1 MDLTLLILVL
11 VLFAVFGTAIAMPIV
26 ALVISVKTR
35 NRIARLEAALAGR
48 PIVVEPKPAPPSPE
62 PVIQPPA
69 PPVAPEPPP
78 IAPEPP
84 PQPPPRVSPPRKSL
98 DAFELES
105 LIGRR
110 GVGWVAVVLI
120 LFATAFFLKYA
131 FDNRWIGELG
141 RVSIGI
147 TFGIAMSLAGFR
159 YQRRGWRI
167 FSQIL
172 TAGGIVLLYLSTY
185 AAFGY
190 YHLVEQK
197 TAFVYL
203 AVLIAEAA
211 ALSLIYNAPAI
222 AIMAL
227 IGGLLTP
234 VLLHSD
240 RDQYRSFFTYLVVL
254 DAGALAL
261 LKHWR
266 GLSSI
271 AYYGTQ
277 LLFWIWYDENYHHQK
292 RGAVLIFQLAIFLL
306 FLLAHLAREL
316 LRRDSATLEDAL
328 LLLANPFVF
337 FATAYHLLNP
347 THHDWMGAFAIVM
360 ALLYAGI
367 AKILLSRSAEGRR
380 EILLLIA
387 VALTF
392 VTIAIP
398 IQLRSNWI
406 TIAWAVEGVAILW
419 AGIEIQSVRLRAH
432 AFGLFA
438 LAFFKFL
445 FWDTPYGY
453 RPAFTPIFNR
463 YFLSSLAVV
472 GCYILA
478 VYLFERARRRK
489 LVNERVTMLIIALG
503 AALTFWLLISIE
515 THTYFAGR
523 AFAEKSM
530 EAADHERWLGQ
541 MALSVVWAAY
551 AAALAAY
558 GFVRRVAVIR
568 WAALVLFAFTIVKA
582 MLVDIAELEKLY
594 RIIVFAVLG
603 ILLLLVSWGYHKAF
617 HSREQVT

>member
-1 MDLTLLILVL
+1 MDSLVL
-11 VLFAVFGTAIAMPIV
+11 IVVLLLLASLMAAIVLPIV

-35 NRIARLEAALAGR
+35 NRIAALEAALAGR
-48 PIVVEPKPAPPSPE
+48 PIVVEPKREPAPPPPTEPE
-62 PVIQPPA
+62 PL
-69 PPVAPEPPP
+69 
-78 IAPEPP
+78 P
-84 PQPPPRVSPPRKSL
+84 PQPPPRVTPPRKSL
-98 DAFELES
+98 DAFEIES
-105 LIGRR
+105 IIGRR
-110 GVGWVAVVLI
+110 GVGWIAVLLI

-147 TFGIAMSLAGFR
+147 AFGIAMSLAGFR
-159 YQRRGWRI
+159 YRQRGWRI

-190 YHLVEQK
+190 YHLVGQT
-197 TAFVYL
+197 TAFSFL
-203 AVLIAEAA
+203 GVLIAEAA
-211 ALSLIYNAPAI
+211 ALSLVYNAPGI

-254 DAGALAL
+254 DAGTLAL

-292 RGAVLIFQLAIFLL
+292 RGAVLIFQTAIFLL

-316 LRRDSATLEDAL
+316 LRRESATLEDAL

-347 THHDWMGAFAIVM
+347 THHDWMGAFAVLM

-367 AKILLSRSAEGRR
+367 AKILLSRGANGRR

-406 TIAWAVEGVAILW
+406 TIAWAVEGLAILW

-432 AFGLFA
+432 AFGLFT

-453 RPAFTPIFNR
+453 RPAFTPVFNR

-472 GCYILA
+472 ACYIVA
-478 VYLFERARRRK
+478 VYLFERAGRRK

-515 THTYFAGR
+515 TQTYFAGR
-523 AFAEKSM
+523 ALAEKSI
-530 EAADHERWLGQ
+530 EATARERWLGQ
-541 MALSVVWAAY
+541 MALSVIWAAY

-568 WAALVLFAFTIVKA
+568 WAALVLFAFTVVKA

-603 ILLLLVSWGYHKAF
+603 ILLLLVAWGYHRAF